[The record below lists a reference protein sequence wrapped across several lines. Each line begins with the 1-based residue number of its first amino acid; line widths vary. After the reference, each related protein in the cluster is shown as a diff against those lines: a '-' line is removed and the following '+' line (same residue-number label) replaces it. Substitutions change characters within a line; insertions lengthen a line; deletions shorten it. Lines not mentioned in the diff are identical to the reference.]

1 MNGGAMNKEVWKD
14 IPWANGEY
22 MVSSFGRVLALPR
35 VVNFGCQ
42 VRTTEKKILSQ
53 ISNGHGYFYVN
64 IYGKKY
70 YVHRLVAEAF
80 IDNPLDLP
88 QINHKDEN
96 RSNNCADNLEWC
108 TAKYNAN
115 YGSHNEKL
123 KRSIRA
129 KYAVINLETG
139 VVYSSPIEVQEILG
153 IHHDGISR
161 CCREGS
167 GTAGGFHWR
176 YVDES

>member
-1 MNGGAMNKEVWKD
+1 MNKEVWKD
-14 IPWANGEY
+14 IPWTNGEY
-22 MVSSFGRVLALPR
+22 MVSNFGRVLALPR

-80 IDNPLDLP
+80 IDNPLNLP
-88 QINHKDEN
+88 QVNHKDEN
-96 RSNNCADNLEWC
+96 RSNNFADNLEWC
-108 TAKYNAN
+108 TSKYNNN
-115 YGSHNEKL
+115 YGTRNEKL
-123 KRSIRA
+123 KSAMRV
-129 KYAVINLETG
+129 KYAVVNLETG
-139 VVYSSPIEVQEILG
+139 DVYSSPIEVQEILG
-153 IHHDGISR
+153 IHHDGVSR
-161 CCREGS
+161 CCRKGN